1 MKNCG
6 DMDMTSMVKD
16 RKLAALRELIK
27 QMFVEEGRDPDQ
39 TIDIEEVLADA
50 VDESPKIMAEESED
64 EYKKDDDM
72 TKEMSEF
79 FKQKRQGPV
88 RGKTKSMMMS
98 MEVKKPQAK
107 TTRTLA

>member
-6 DMDMTSMVKD
+6 DMDMASMIKD
-16 RKLAALRELIK
+16 KKLAALRELIK

-50 VDESPKIMAEESED
+50 VDESPEMMAEASD
-64 EYKKDDDM
+64 KEYKDDDM